1 MQIFFLT
8 ILDNSMK
15 HILKNTL
22 FTLGL
27 IAVSQAVWA
36 EGDATAGKAKAAV
49 CGACHG
55 ADGNSPAPN
64 FPKLAGL
71 GEKYLLKQMLD
82 IQAWDKE
89 TDPAKKAK
97 TGRAVMEMANLTKNM
112 TEQDLADISAHFASQ
127 TTQLSGS
134 KKIEVQTNSG
144 ILVDGL
150 ALGEKTWRAGNAT
163 TAVPACTGC
172 HGPDGKGNVAAGF
185 PRLSGQH
192 PEYIEKQLK
201 AFRNGDR
208 TNDGDQMIMRSVAE
222 HLSDAE
228 IKALA
233 NYIAGLN

>member
-1 MQIFFLT
+1 
-8 ILDNSMK
+8 MK

-27 IAVSQAVWA
+27 IAVSQTVWA

-82 IQAWDKE
+82 IQAWDSE
-89 TDPAKKAK
+89 TDTAKKAK
-97 TGRAVMEMANLTKNM
+97 TGRAVMEMVNITK
-112 TEQDLADISAHFASQ
+112 TLSKQDLEDIAAHFASQ

-150 ALGEKTWRAGNAT
+150 VLGEKTWRSGNIT

-208 TNDGDQMIMRSVAE
+208 TNDGDQMIMRQVAE
-222 HLSDAE
+222 HLSDSE